1 MYIRKE
7 ERSQINDFSFHIK
20 KLETEEQIKPKAIKR
35 EGIINIKDKINQREK
50 KKEQRKTNE
59 TSAF

>member
-35 EGIINIKDKINQREK
+35 EGIINIKDKIN
-50 KKEQRKTNE
+50 
-59 TSAF
+59 